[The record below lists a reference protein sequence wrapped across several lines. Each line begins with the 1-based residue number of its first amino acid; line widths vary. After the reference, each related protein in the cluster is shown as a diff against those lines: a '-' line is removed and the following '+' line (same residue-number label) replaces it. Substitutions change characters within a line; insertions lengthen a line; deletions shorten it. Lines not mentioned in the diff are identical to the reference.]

1 MMYSPKKIV
10 QIIKSITAGEIFK
23 ACPQVEQY
31 LWRGRFWT
39 DGYFVRRVGAH
50 GNEQTTVKYVRQ
62 QGKLDENGQLK
73 LF

>member
-1 MMYSPKKIV
+1 MFSPKKIG

-31 LWRGRFWT
+31 LRGGQFWT
-39 DGYFVRRVGAH
+39 DGYFVGRVGAH
-50 GNEQTTVKYVRQ
+50 GNKQTTRKYVWQ
-62 QGKLDENGQLK
+62 QGKPDENGQLK